1 MNEKLRLKAKAGKLG
16 IPNFRSM
23 SLVELKTSIA
33 KAENGSGSKD
43 AAKKVRPKLHV
54 IEGGKSKT
62 APKKAGK
69 KSAVAKT
76 TANKKK
82 VSPPDKK
89 GTAALK
95 TKSSPAKKSKSQKTS
110 PKKATAA
117 KGTAKR
123 RASGS
128 VTERHYEGGKV
139 GKGGYTNVD
148 RQGIDWNRESNV
160 GREGKRADVL
170 AKLRE
175 HNGDY
180 AAAFVDLRKMAPK
193 WYPDAIKAYPKS
205 PTPLAASER
214 QLRWLIARVAYDYAY
229 KTGQHVGRAAK
240 NVKKKTAEVKTGK
253 KAPSKATG
261 AVKSRSKAKAGVKT
275 APKRKSAQKAPSGRK
290 SSGVRRRG
298 VR

>member
-62 APKKAGK
+62 APKKSGK
-69 KSAVAKT
+69 KSVVAKT
-76 TANKKK
+76 TANKK
-82 VSPPDKK
+82 VSSPDKK

-95 TKSSPAKKSKSQKTS
+95 TKSSPAKKSKSQKTA

-240 NVKKKTAEVKTGK
+240 NAKKKTAEVKTGK

-261 AVKSRSKAKAGVKT
+261 AVKSRSKAKVNTKT
-275 APKRKSAQKAPSGRK
+275 VSRRRRAEKAVQGRK
-290 SSGVRRRG
+290 SSGKSRRG